1 MADAARKSWVDD
13 EGGVAIDEMAR
24 RLETFMEAMA
34 DGIVTKAELGAQEQ
48 RVVDLMNAIEPKLDD
63 DLHAQVTQLLCEL
76 TAFDIMQLLNTVQEA
91 RPKTTWRG

>member
-1 MADAARKSWVDD
+1 MADAARNSWVDD

-34 DGIVTKAELGAQEQ
+34 DGIVTKDELGAQEQ

-63 DLHAQVTQLLCEL
+63 ELHAQVTQLLCEL

-91 RPKTTWRG
+91 RPRTTWRG